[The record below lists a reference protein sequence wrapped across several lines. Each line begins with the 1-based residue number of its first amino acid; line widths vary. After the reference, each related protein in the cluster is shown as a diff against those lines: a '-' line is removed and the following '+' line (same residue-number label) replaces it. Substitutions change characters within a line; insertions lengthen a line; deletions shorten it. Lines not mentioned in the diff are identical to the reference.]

1 MARILALDVGEKTI
15 GVAVT
20 DEAQSMAFPTATL
33 WRQEGKKRDMAA
45 LRELVANHQAAAI
58 IVGYPLR
65 MDGTAGIQTE
75 KIEAFI
81 AVLRNHVRIP
91 IIRQDERLSTREA
104 ERVLMQGGRRREER
118 KKDVDSLAATL
129 ILQSYLDLQKSREQ
143 GTGNREQEAGTEEA
157 P

>member
-1 MARILALDVGEKTI
+1 MPRILALDVGEKTI

-20 DEAQSMAFPTATL
+20 DETQSMAFPENTL

-45 LRELVANHQAAAI
+45 LRELIARYNPAAI
-58 IVGYPLR
+58 IVGYPL
-65 MDGTAGIQTE
+65 MMSGAAGIQTE

-81 AVLRNHVRIP
+81 ASLRNNVRIP

-104 ERVLMQGGRRREER
+104 ERVLTQSGRRREER
-118 KKDVDSLAATL
+118 KRDVDSLAAAL
-129 ILQSYLDLQKSREQ
+129 ILQSYLDRQKTREE
-143 GTGNREQEAGTEEA
+143 GKGEREE